1 MFVGEAS
8 NYLTKQTNVDHLVS
22 GVLFAEGGFV
32 SVHVKLSV
40 RFLTEHNVTSII
52 SVLLSL
58 SLSSLTPQNRAT
70 FSFMAAFNSKVIAML
85 HVCRNLSVRR

>member
-32 SVHVKLSV
+32 SVHLELSV
-40 RFLTEHNVTSII
+40 RFLTEHNVTSIV

-58 SLSSLTPQNRAT
+58 SSLPPRTEPT
-70 FSFMAAFNSKVIAML
+70 SVFWL
-85 HVCRNLSVRR
+85 HSILKL